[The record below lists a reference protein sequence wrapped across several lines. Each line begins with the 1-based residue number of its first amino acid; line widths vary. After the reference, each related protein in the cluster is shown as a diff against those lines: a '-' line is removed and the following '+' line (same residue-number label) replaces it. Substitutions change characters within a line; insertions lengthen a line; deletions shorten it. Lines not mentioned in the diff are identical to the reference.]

1 MAGESDISVKGIE
14 QRAEDLEVKLAA
26 EAVEAEKDDVS
37 QKEDKEDLSQKEDK
51 TGEKKEVVKD
61 EKTGKFTKSG
71 EKKEPNDPV
80 ELRKW
85 ATRTSMELADVK
97 KIVANLAEQ
106 LNKNAKKPIDYVA
119 LAKDPAK
126 LQAAIEA
133 REKEIVAEHRTAFE
147 SQVTQAA
154 AEITT
159 YESNRRSQDT
169 ENYPRWNELM
179 PVIRSLAEPR
189 ASQPNGDPRI
199 NFNQHPKAVLD
210 DLYQLA
216 QDVTSNDPNYKRPDA
231 KPAATG
237 KSYSQEEYEAAVSK
251 AKEDALAEQ
260 RSNLSQERKGE
271 GVGSM
276 GKGSSKSQ
284 PGKVDKTVLWNMP
297 LGDLKSAIQKA
308 SE

>member
-1 MAGESDISVKGIE
+1 MAGESDISVSEIE
-14 QRAEDLEVKLAA
+14 KRAEDLEVKLAA
-26 EAVEAEKDDVS
+26 EKVAE
-37 QKEDKEDLSQKEDK
+37 E
-51 TGEKKEVVKD
+51 TPEKKDEPTDEEKLAAAASKKNTQVKD
-61 EKTGKFTKSG
+61 EKTGKFAKADG
-71 EKKEPNDPV
+71 KKEPNDPA

-97 KIVANLAEQ
+97 KTIANLAEQ
-106 LNKNAKKPIDYVA
+106 LNKNAKKPVDYVA

-133 REKEIVAEHRTAFE
+133 REKEIEAEHVTKFTE
-147 SQVTQAA
+147 QVTQQT
-154 AEITT
+154 AEITN
-159 YESNRRSQDT
+159 YESNRRSTDT

-189 ASQPNGDPRI
+189 ATQPNGDPRI
-199 NFNQHPKAVLD
+199 NFNQHPKVVLD
-210 DLYQLA
+210 ELYALA
-216 QDVTSNDPNYKRPDA
+216 QEVADADPNYKKPEA
-231 KPAATG
+231 KAPASTA
-237 KSYSQEEYEAAVSK
+237 KSYSQEEYEAAVAK

-260 RSNLSQERKGE
+260 RGNLSQERKGE

-276 GKGSSKSQ
+276 GKGSPKGQ